1 LFHDDAMSC
10 PNRKSAAAGRKDE
23 RVLVDLPVRF
33 ADGGDGVMR
42 NVSASGVY
50 FQTARALEAGETVD
64 LEMTFLD
71 ARGAA
76 IEVRCCARVVWVEK
90 KGAVRGIAGSIV
102 SLEFRRP
109 RSAKV

>member
-1 LFHDDAMSC
+1 MSC
-10 PNRKSAAAGRKDE
+10 PPRKSVLSGRKDE
-23 RVLVDLPVRF
+23 RVLIDLPIRI

-50 FQTARALEAGETVD
+50 FQTQRALEAGQTVE

-71 ARGAA
+71 ARGAP
-76 IEVRCCARVVWVEK
+76 IEVKCCARVVWVEK
-90 KGAVRGIAGSIV
+90 QGALRGVAGSII

-109 RSAKV
+109 RSEKE